1 MKNKKAQQAA
11 PNVKVMSRK
20 KERRLAV
27 VRSQLPYWVMLIIPI
42 TFFLVIRYWP
52 MYGLSIAFQN
62 YKIGDPFISPDSR
75 WAVTKW
81 FKMLFKN
88 PNFPRLV
95 RNTLVLN
102 SLSILISFPVAV
114 GFALLLNEVRIRKF
128 RNLTANISLLP
139 YFISTVVIVAIM
151 YNVFSVDDGL
161 VNMVIQKLG
170 GEKIN
175 FLGSTDWFRPLY
187 IGSDIWQNTGFNA
200 VVFTAAIAGIDPN
213 LYEAAALDGS
223 SRLKN
228 IIYITIPCILPT
240 IIIMLLLRIGNIMTV
255 GYEKIILMYTPSTY
269 EVADVLSTYAYRA
282 GLDNQKYSLSAAI
295 SLINSV
301 VNVILLVTAN
311 KITKKLSDSSL
322 W

>member
-1 MKNKKAQQAA
+1 MKKTTAA
-11 PNVKVMSRK
+11 PDVQVKQMGK
-20 KERRLAV
+20 ARRLA
-27 VRSQLPYWVMLIIPI
+27 RIRTQIPYWVMLLIPI
-42 TFFLVIRYWP
+42 AFFVLIRYWP
-52 MYGLSIAFQN
+52 MYGLAIAFQN
-62 YKIGDPFISPDSR
+62 YKIGDPFISADSR
-75 WAVTKW
+75 WAAFKW
-81 FKMLFKN
+81 FKMLFSN
-88 PNFPRLV
+88 PNFVRLV

-102 SLSILISFPVAV
+102 SLSILISFPVAI
-114 GFALLLNEVRIRKF
+114 GFALLLNEVRVRKF

-161 VNMVIQKLG
+161 VNMVLQKLG
-170 GEKIN
+170 KEKIN
-175 FLGSTDWFRPLY
+175 FMGDIEWFRPLY

-223 SRLKN
+223 TRLKN
-228 IIYITIPCILPT
+228 IFYITIPCILPT

-301 VNVILLVTAN
+301 VNVILLVSAN